1 MVKKW
6 SKKEQFAKNI
16 SPKKLRDRQKSHKK
30 HNFRY
35 IFKTNMLRQRRA
47 TTTAAKEAA
56 RRVLG
61 GAFESSSCCSS
72 SHFWRV
78 LFAAKEF
85 SSSSSLASTSST
97 TKASVCCSKRRG
109 RSFSSRFS
117 SSRRREYSNNLPTK
131 EKQQQ
136 QSEKEQNHVV
146 KFQEKWEELMNQHP
160 SVALNPCN
168 SELHPAVVVGA
179 AKVDET
185 KPKRSL
191 QEAYDPFASCFV
203 CSKNGQLKLETRRT
217 SDRKI
222 LRSELARGLPETYEE
237 LPGIIAPG
245 MITSVMACSGSW
257 HGSIALMDK
266 AVLARPPLMMLEKI
280 VDFTATDVLAPNEK
294 CSVQS
299 EIVSLDEPNFATVKM
314 EMTIGGH
321 EKDDEESNSTSGN
334 KSRSNYTSKKTV
346 CARAIMRFKKIG
358 AVRSIS

>member
-1 MVKKW
+1 
-6 SKKEQFAKNI
+6 
-16 SPKKLRDRQKSHKK
+16 
-30 HNFRY
+30 
-35 IFKTNMLRQRRA
+35 MLRQQR
-47 TTTAAKEAA
+47 AAKEAA

-61 GAFESSSCCSS
+61 GAFESSSCSFSSSS
-72 SHFWRV
+72 SHFGRV

-85 SSSSSLASTSST
+85 TSSSSSLASTSS

-117 SSRRREYSNNLPTK
+117 ISRRREYSNNLPTK
-131 EKQQQ
+131 EKQQQQQ

-266 AVLARPPLMMLEKI
+266 AVLARPPLMMMEKI
-280 VDFTATDVLAPNEK
+280 IDFTATDVLAPNEK

>member
-1 MVKKW
+1 
-6 SKKEQFAKNI
+6 
-16 SPKKLRDRQKSHKK
+16 
-30 HNFRY
+30 
-35 IFKTNMLRQRRA
+35 MLRQQR
-47 TTTAAKEAA
+47 AAKEAA

-61 GAFESSSCCSS
+61 CAFESSSCSFSSSSSS
-72 SHFWRV
+72 SHFGRV

-85 SSSSSLASTSST
+85 TSSSSSSLASTSS

-136 QSEKEQNHVV
+136 EEEKEQNHVV

-191 QEAYDPFASCFV
+191 QDAYDPFASCFV

-280 VDFTATDVLAPNEK
+280 IDFTATDVLAPNEK
-294 CSVQS
+294 CSVHS

>member
-1 MVKKW
+1 
-6 SKKEQFAKNI
+6 
-16 SPKKLRDRQKSHKK
+16 
-30 HNFRY
+30 
-35 IFKTNMLRQRRA
+35 MLRQQR
-47 TTTAAKEAA
+47 AAKEAA

-61 GAFESSSCCSS
+61 GAFESSSCSLSSSS
-72 SHFWRV
+72 SHFGRV

-85 SSSSSLASTSST
+85 TSSSSSLASTSS

-109 RSFSSRFS
+109 RSFSSRFNI
-117 SSRRREYSNNLPTK
+117 SRRREYSNNLPTK

-136 QSEKEQNHVV
+136 EEEKEQNHVV

-280 VDFTATDVLAPNEK
+280 IDFTATDVLAPNEK
-294 CSVQS
+294 CSVHS

>member
-1 MVKKW
+1 
-6 SKKEQFAKNI
+6 
-16 SPKKLRDRQKSHKK
+16 
-30 HNFRY
+30 
-35 IFKTNMLRQRRA
+35 MLR
-47 TTTAAKEAA
+47 TTAAKEAA

-61 GAFESSSCCSS
+61 GAFESSSCSS
-72 SHFWRV
+72 SHFGRV

-85 SSSSSLASTSST
+85 TSSSSLASSSSSSST
-97 TKASVCCSKRRG
+97 TTTKSSVCCSKRRG
-109 RSFSSRFS
+109 RSFSSRFIIS
-117 SSRRREYSNNLPTK
+117 RREYSNNLPTK

-160 SVALNPCN
+160 TVALNPCN

-203 CSKNGQLKLETRRT
+203 CSKNGELKLETRRT

-280 VDFTATDVLAPNEK
+280 IDFTATDVLAPNEK

-321 EKDDEESNSTSGN
+321 EKDDEESNSNSGN
-334 KSRSNYTSKKTV
+334 KSSSNYTSKKTV

>member
-1 MVKKW
+1 
-6 SKKEQFAKNI
+6 
-16 SPKKLRDRQKSHKK
+16 
-30 HNFRY
+30 
-35 IFKTNMLRQRRA
+35 MLRQQR
-47 TTTAAKEAA
+47 AAKEAA

-61 GAFESSSCCSS
+61 GAFERSSSCSFSSSS
-72 SHFWRV
+72 SHFGRV

-85 SSSSSLASTSST
+85 TSSSSSSLASTSS

-131 EKQQQ
+131 
-136 QSEKEQNHVV
+136 EKEQNHVV

-203 CSKNGQLKLETRRT
+203 CSKNGELKLETRRT

-280 VDFTATDVLAPNEK
+280 IDFTATDVLAPNEK
-294 CSVQS
+294 CSVHS

>member
-1 MVKKW
+1 
-6 SKKEQFAKNI
+6 
-16 SPKKLRDRQKSHKK
+16 
-30 HNFRY
+30 
-35 IFKTNMLRQRRA
+35 MLRQQR
-47 TTTAAKEAA
+47 AAKEAA

-61 GAFESSSCCSS
+61 SGAFESSSCSFSSSS

-85 SSSSSLASTSST
+85 TSSSSSLASTSS

-136 QSEKEQNHVV
+136 EEEKEQNHVV

-280 VDFTATDVLAPNEK
+280 IDFTATDVLAPNEK

>member
-1 MVKKW
+1 
-6 SKKEQFAKNI
+6 
-16 SPKKLRDRQKSHKK
+16 
-30 HNFRY
+30 
-35 IFKTNMLRQRRA
+35 MLRQQR
-47 TTTAAKEAA
+47 AAKEAA

-61 GAFESSSCCSS
+61 GAFESSSCSSSSSS
-72 SHFWRV
+72 SHFGRV

-85 SSSSSLASTSST
+85 TSSSSSLASTSS

-136 QSEKEQNHVV
+136 EEEKEQNHVV

-266 AVLARPPLMMLEKI
+266 AVLARPPLMMMEKI
-280 VDFTATDVLAPNEK
+280 IDFTATDVLAPNEK

-334 KSRSNYTSKKTV
+334 KSRSNYTFKKTV

>member
-1 MVKKW
+1 
-6 SKKEQFAKNI
+6 
-16 SPKKLRDRQKSHKK
+16 
-30 HNFRY
+30 
-35 IFKTNMLRQRRA
+35 MLRQQR
-47 TTTAAKEAA
+47 AAKEAA

-61 GAFESSSCCSS
+61 GAFESSSCSFSSSS
-72 SHFWRV
+72 SHFGRV

-85 SSSSSLASTSST
+85 TSSSSSLASTSS

-136 QSEKEQNHVV
+136 EEEKEQNHVV

-280 VDFTATDVLAPNEK
+280 IDFTATDVLAPNEK

>member
-1 MVKKW
+1 MH
-6 SKKEQFAKNI
+6 I
-16 SPKKLRDRQKSHKK
+16 RQ
-30 HNFRY
+30 
-35 IFKTNMLRQRRA
+35 QRAA
-47 TTTAAKEAA
+47 TSAAKEAA

-61 GAFESSSCCSS
+61 GAFESSSCSS
-72 SHFWRV
+72 SHFGRV
-78 LFAAKEF
+78 SFAAKEF
-85 SSSSSLASTSST
+85 TSSSSLASTSST
-97 TKASVCCSKRRG
+97 KASVCSKRRG

-131 EKQQQ
+131 EKQQQQ

-203 CSKNGQLKLETRRT
+203 CSKNGELKLETRRT

-280 VDFTATDVLAPNEK
+280 IDFTATDVLAPNEK

-321 EKDDEESNSTSGN
+321 EKDDEESNST
-334 KSRSNYTSKKTV
+334 TTV

>member
-1 MVKKW
+1 M
-6 SKKEQFAKNI
+6 
-16 SPKKLRDRQKSHKK
+16 
-30 HNFRY
+30 
-35 IFKTNMLRQRRA
+35 
-47 TTTAAKEAA
+47 
-56 RRVLG
+56 
-61 GAFESSSCCSS
+61 
-72 SHFWRV
+72 
-78 LFAAKEF
+78 
-85 SSSSSLASTSST
+85 
-97 TKASVCCSKRRG
+97 
-109 RSFSSRFS
+109 
-117 SSRRREYSNNLPTK
+117 
-131 EKQQQ
+131 
-136 QSEKEQNHVV
+136 V

-280 VDFTATDVLAPNEK
+280 IDFTATDVLAPNEK

-321 EKDDEESNSTSGN
+321 EKDDEESNST
-334 KSRSNYTSKKTV
+334 TTV

>member
-1 MVKKW
+1 M
-6 SKKEQFAKNI
+6 
-16 SPKKLRDRQKSHKK
+16 
-30 HNFRY
+30 RY
-35 IFKTNMLRQRRA
+35 IFKTNMLRQQRA
-47 TTTAAKEAA
+47 TAAAAKEAKEAA

-61 GAFESSSCCSS
+61 GAFESSSRSS

-97 TKASVCCSKRRG
+97 TKASVCSKRRG

-117 SSRRREYSNNLPTK
+117 ISRREYSNNLPTK

-136 QSEKEQNHVV
+136 QQSEKQQNHVV

-280 VDFTATDVLAPNEK
+280 IDFTATDVLAPNEK

>member
-1 MVKKW
+1 
-6 SKKEQFAKNI
+6 
-16 SPKKLRDRQKSHKK
+16 
-30 HNFRY
+30 
-35 IFKTNMLRQRRA
+35 MLRQQR
-47 TTTAAKEAA
+47 AAKEAA

-61 GAFESSSCCSS
+61 SGAFESSSCSFSSSS
-72 SHFWRV
+72 SHFGRV

-85 SSSSSLASTSST
+85 TSSSSSSLASTSS

-136 QSEKEQNHVV
+136 EEEKEQNHVV

-266 AVLARPPLMMLEKI
+266 AVLARPPLMMLENI

-294 CSVQS
+294 CSVHS

>member
-1 MVKKW
+1 
-6 SKKEQFAKNI
+6 
-16 SPKKLRDRQKSHKK
+16 
-30 HNFRY
+30 
-35 IFKTNMLRQRRA
+35 MLRQQRA
-47 TTTAAKEAA
+47 FKEAA

-61 GAFESSSCCSS
+61 GAFERSSSCSFSSSS
-72 SHFWRV
+72 SHFGRV

-85 SSSSSLASTSST
+85 TSSSSSSLASTSS

-131 EKQQQ
+131 
-136 QSEKEQNHVV
+136 EKEQNHVV

-280 VDFTATDVLAPNEK
+280 IDFTATDVLAPNEK
-294 CSVQS
+294 CSVHS

>member
-1 MVKKW
+1 M
-6 SKKEQFAKNI
+6 
-16 SPKKLRDRQKSHKK
+16 
-30 HNFRY
+30 RY
-35 IFKTNMLRQRRA
+35 IFKTNMLRQQRA
-47 TTTAAKEAA
+47 TAAAAKEAKEAA

-61 GAFESSSCCSS
+61 CAFESSSRSS

-97 TKASVCCSKRRG
+97 TKASVCSKRRG

-117 SSRRREYSNNLPTK
+117 ISRREYSNNLPTK

-136 QSEKEQNHVV
+136 QQQSEKQQNHVV

-191 QEAYDPFASCFV
+191 QDAYDPFASCFV

-280 VDFTATDVLAPNEK
+280 IDFTATDVLAPNEK

>member
-117 SSRRREYSNNLPTK
+117 ISRREYSNNLPTK

-203 CSKNGQLKLETRRT
+203 CSKNGELKLETRRT

-280 VDFTATDVLAPNEK
+280 IDFTATDVLAPNEK

-321 EKDDEESNSTSGN
+321 EKDDEESNST
-334 KSRSNYTSKKTV
+334 TTV

>member
-1 MVKKW
+1 
-6 SKKEQFAKNI
+6 
-16 SPKKLRDRQKSHKK
+16 
-30 HNFRY
+30 
-35 IFKTNMLRQRRA
+35 MLRQQRA
-47 TTTAAKEAA
+47 ATSAAKEAA

-61 GAFESSSCCSS
+61 GAFESSSCSS
-72 SHFWRV
+72 SHFGRV

-85 SSSSSLASTSST
+85 TSSSSLASTSST
-97 TKASVCCSKRRG
+97 KASVCSKRRG

-131 EKQQQ
+131 EKQQQQ

-280 VDFTATDVLAPNEK
+280 IDFTATDVLAPNEK

-321 EKDDEESNSTSGN
+321 EKDDEESNST
-334 KSRSNYTSKKTV
+334 TTV

>member
-1 MVKKW
+1 MQK
-6 SKKEQFAKNI
+6 I
-16 SPKKLRDRQKSHKK
+16 SPKKRSILLKKRHTKGHKRM
-30 HNFRY
+30 RY
-35 IFKTNMLRQRRA
+35 IFKTNMLRQQRA
-47 TTTAAKEAA
+47 TAAAAKEAKEAA

-61 GAFESSSCCSS
+61 GAFESSSRSS

-97 TKASVCCSKRRG
+97 TKASVCSKRRG

-117 SSRRREYSNNLPTK
+117 ISRREYSNNLPTK

-136 QSEKEQNHVV
+136 QQSEKQQNHVV

-191 QEAYDPFASCFV
+191 QDAYDPFASCFV

-280 VDFTATDVLAPNEK
+280 IDFTATDVLAPNEK

>member
-1 MVKKW
+1 M
-6 SKKEQFAKNI
+6 
-16 SPKKLRDRQKSHKK
+16 
-30 HNFRY
+30 
-35 IFKTNMLRQRRA
+35 
-47 TTTAAKEAA
+47 
-56 RRVLG
+56 
-61 GAFESSSCCSS
+61 
-72 SHFWRV
+72 
-78 LFAAKEF
+78 
-85 SSSSSLASTSST
+85 
-97 TKASVCCSKRRG
+97 
-109 RSFSSRFS
+109 
-117 SSRRREYSNNLPTK
+117 
-131 EKQQQ
+131 
-136 QSEKEQNHVV
+136 V

-203 CSKNGQLKLETRRT
+203 CSKNGELKLETRRT

-280 VDFTATDVLAPNEK
+280 IDFTATDVLAPNEK

-321 EKDDEESNSTSGN
+321 EKDDEESHSTSGN

>member
-1 MVKKW
+1 MH
-6 SKKEQFAKNI
+6 I
-16 SPKKLRDRQKSHKK
+16 RQ
-30 HNFRY
+30 
-35 IFKTNMLRQRRA
+35 QRAA
-47 TTTAAKEAA
+47 TSAAKEAA

-61 GAFESSSCCSS
+61 GAFESSSCSS
-72 SHFWRV
+72 SHFGRV
-78 LFAAKEF
+78 SFAAKEF
-85 SSSSSLASTSST
+85 TSSSSLASTSST
-97 TKASVCCSKRRG
+97 KASVCSKRRG

-131 EKQQQ
+131 EKQQQQQ

-280 VDFTATDVLAPNEK
+280 IDFTATDVLAPNEK

-321 EKDDEESNSTSGN
+321 EKDDEESNST
-334 KSRSNYTSKKTV
+334 TTV

>member
-1 MVKKW
+1 M
-6 SKKEQFAKNI
+6 
-16 SPKKLRDRQKSHKK
+16 
-30 HNFRY
+30 RY
-35 IFKTNMLRQRRA
+35 IFKTNMLRQQRA
-47 TTTAAKEAA
+47 TAAAAKEAKEAA

-61 GAFESSSCCSS
+61 GAFESSSRSS

-97 TKASVCCSKRRG
+97 TKASVCSKRRG

-117 SSRRREYSNNLPTK
+117 ISRREYSNNLPTK

-136 QSEKEQNHVV
+136 QQQSEKQQNHVV

-191 QEAYDPFASCFV
+191 QDAYDPFASCFV

-280 VDFTATDVLAPNEK
+280 IDFTATDVLAPNEK
-294 CSVQS
+294 CSVHS

>member
-1 MVKKW
+1 
-6 SKKEQFAKNI
+6 
-16 SPKKLRDRQKSHKK
+16 
-30 HNFRY
+30 
-35 IFKTNMLRQRRA
+35 
-47 TTTAAKEAA
+47 
-56 RRVLG
+56 
-61 GAFESSSCCSS
+61 
-72 SHFWRV
+72 
-78 LFAAKEF
+78 
-85 SSSSSLASTSST
+85 
-97 TKASVCCSKRRG
+97 
-109 RSFSSRFS
+109 
-117 SSRRREYSNNLPTK
+117 
-131 EKQQQ
+131 
-136 QSEKEQNHVV
+136 
-146 KFQEKWEELMNQHP
+146 MNQHP

-203 CSKNGQLKLETRRT
+203 CSKNGELKLETRRT

>member
-1 MVKKW
+1 
-6 SKKEQFAKNI
+6 
-16 SPKKLRDRQKSHKK
+16 
-30 HNFRY
+30 
-35 IFKTNMLRQRRA
+35 MLRQQRA
-47 TTTAAKEAA
+47 FKEAA

-61 GAFESSSCCSS
+61 GAFERSSSCSFSSSS
-72 SHFWRV
+72 SHFGRV

-85 SSSSSLASTSST
+85 TSSSSSSLASTSST
-97 TKASVCCSKRRG
+97 KATVCCSKRRG

-136 QSEKEQNHVV
+136 EEEKEQNHVV

-280 VDFTATDVLAPNEK
+280 IDFTATDVLAPNEK
-294 CSVQS
+294 CSVHS

>member
-1 MVKKW
+1 MH
-6 SKKEQFAKNI
+6 I
-16 SPKKLRDRQKSHKK
+16 RQ
-30 HNFRY
+30 
-35 IFKTNMLRQRRA
+35 QRAA
-47 TTTAAKEAA
+47 TSAAKEAA

-61 GAFESSSCCSS
+61 GAFESSSCSS
-72 SHFWRV
+72 SHFGRV
-78 LFAAKEF
+78 SFAAKEF
-85 SSSSSLASTSST
+85 TSSSSLASTSST
-97 TKASVCCSKRRG
+97 KASVCSKRRG

-131 EKQQQ
+131 EKQQQQ

>member
-1 MVKKW
+1 
-6 SKKEQFAKNI
+6 
-16 SPKKLRDRQKSHKK
+16 
-30 HNFRY
+30 
-35 IFKTNMLRQRRA
+35 MLRQQRA
-47 TTTAAKEAA
+47 FKEAA

-61 GAFESSSCCSS
+61 GGAFERSSSCSFSSSS
-72 SHFWRV
+72 SHFGRV

-85 SSSSSLASTSST
+85 TSSSSSSLASTSS

-131 EKQQQ
+131 
-136 QSEKEQNHVV
+136 EKEQNHVV

-280 VDFTATDVLAPNEK
+280 IDFTATDVLAPNEK
-294 CSVQS
+294 CSVHS

>member
-1 MVKKW
+1 
-6 SKKEQFAKNI
+6 
-16 SPKKLRDRQKSHKK
+16 
-30 HNFRY
+30 
-35 IFKTNMLRQRRA
+35 MLRQQRA
-47 TTTAAKEAA
+47 FKEAA

-61 GAFESSSCCSS
+61 GAFERSSSCSFSSSS
-72 SHFWRV
+72 SHFGRV

-85 SSSSSLASTSST
+85 TSSSSSSLASTSS

-131 EKQQQ
+131 
-136 QSEKEQNHVV
+136 EKEQNHVV

-203 CSKNGQLKLETRRT
+203 CSKNGELKLETRRT

-280 VDFTATDVLAPNEK
+280 IDFTATDVLAPNEK
-294 CSVQS
+294 CSVHS

>member
-1 MVKKW
+1 
-6 SKKEQFAKNI
+6 
-16 SPKKLRDRQKSHKK
+16 
-30 HNFRY
+30 
-35 IFKTNMLRQRRA
+35 MLRQQR
-47 TTTAAKEAA
+47 AAKEAA

-61 GAFESSSCCSS
+61 GAFESSSCSFSSSS
-72 SHFWRV
+72 SHFGRV

-85 SSSSSLASTSST
+85 TSSSSSLASTSS

-136 QSEKEQNHVV
+136 EEEKEQNHVV

-266 AVLARPPLMMLEKI
+266 AVLARPPLMMMEKI
-280 VDFTATDVLAPNEK
+280 IDFTATDVLAPNEK

>member
-1 MVKKW
+1 
-6 SKKEQFAKNI
+6 
-16 SPKKLRDRQKSHKK
+16 
-30 HNFRY
+30 
-35 IFKTNMLRQRRA
+35 MLRQQR
-47 TTTAAKEAA
+47 AAKEAA

-61 GAFESSSCCSS
+61 GAFESSSCSFSSSSS
-72 SHFWRV
+72 SHFGRD

-85 SSSSSLASTSST
+85 TSSSSSLASTSS

-131 EKQQQ
+131 EKQQQQQ

-280 VDFTATDVLAPNEK
+280 IDFTATDVLAPNEK
-294 CSVQS
+294 CSVHS

>member
-1 MVKKW
+1 MM
-6 SKKEQFAKNI
+6 
-16 SPKKLRDRQKSHKK
+16 
-30 HNFRY
+30 RY
-35 IFKTNMLRQRRA
+35 IFKTNMLRQQRA
-47 TTTAAKEAA
+47 TAAAAKEAKEAA

-61 GAFESSSCCSS
+61 GAFESSSRSS

-97 TKASVCCSKRRG
+97 TKASVCSKRRG

-117 SSRRREYSNNLPTK
+117 ISRREYSNNLPTK

-136 QSEKEQNHVV
+136 QQSEKQQNHVV

-191 QEAYDPFASCFV
+191 QDAYDPFASCFV

-280 VDFTATDVLAPNEK
+280 IDFTATDVLAPNEK

-321 EKDDEESNSTSGN
+321 EKDDAESNSTSGN

-346 CARAIMRFKKIG
+346 CARAIMRCKKIG

>member
-1 MVKKW
+1 MH
-6 SKKEQFAKNI
+6 I
-16 SPKKLRDRQKSHKK
+16 RQ
-30 HNFRY
+30 
-35 IFKTNMLRQRRA
+35 QRAA
-47 TTTAAKEAA
+47 TSAAKEAA

-61 GAFESSSCCSS
+61 GAFESSSCSS
-72 SHFWRV
+72 SHFGRV
-78 LFAAKEF
+78 SFAAKEF
-85 SSSSSLASTSST
+85 TSSSSLASTSST
-97 TKASVCCSKRRG
+97 KASVCSKRRG

-131 EKQQQ
+131 EKQQQQ

-222 LRSELARGLPETYEE
+222 LRSELARGLPET
-237 LPGIIAPG
+237 
-245 MITSVMACSGSW
+245 GSW

-280 VDFTATDVLAPNEK
+280 IDFTATDVLAPNEK

-321 EKDDEESNSTSGN
+321 EKDDEESNST
-334 KSRSNYTSKKTV
+334 TTV

>member
-1 MVKKW
+1 
-6 SKKEQFAKNI
+6 
-16 SPKKLRDRQKSHKK
+16 
-30 HNFRY
+30 
-35 IFKTNMLRQRRA
+35 MLR
-47 TTTAAKEAA
+47 TTAAKEAA

-61 GAFESSSCCSS
+61 GAFESSSCSS
-72 SHFWRV
+72 SHFGRV

-85 SSSSSLASTSST
+85 TSSSSLASSSSST
-97 TKASVCCSKRRG
+97 TTTKSSVCCSKRRG
-109 RSFSSRFS
+109 RSFSSRFIIS
-117 SSRRREYSNNLPTK
+117 RREYSNNLPTK

-136 QSEKEQNHVV
+136 QQQEKQQNHVV

-160 SVALNPCN
+160 TVALNPCN

-203 CSKNGQLKLETRRT
+203 CSKNGELKLETRRT

-222 LRSELARGLPETYEE
+222 LRSELARGLPETYKE

-280 VDFTATDVLAPNEK
+280 IDFTATDVLAPNEK

-299 EIVSLDEPNFATVKM
+299 EIVSLDEQNFATVKM

-321 EKDDEESNSTSGN
+321 EKDDEESNSNSGN
-334 KSRSNYTSKKTV
+334 KSSSNYTSKKTV

>member
-1 MVKKW
+1 
-6 SKKEQFAKNI
+6 
-16 SPKKLRDRQKSHKK
+16 
-30 HNFRY
+30 
-35 IFKTNMLRQRRA
+35 MLRTA
-47 TTTAAKEAA
+47 AAKEAA

-61 GAFESSSCCSS
+61 GACESSSSCSS
-72 SHFWRV
+72 SLSSSSHLWRV

-85 SSSSSLASTSST
+85 TCSSSLASSSSATTTTSS
-97 TKASVCCSKRRG
+97 VCSKRRG
-109 RSFSSRFS
+109 RSFSSSFIS
-117 SSRRREYSNNLPTK
+117 RREYSNNLPTK
-131 EKQQQ
+131 EKQQQQQ

-280 VDFTATDVLAPNEK
+280 IDFTATDVLAPNEK
-294 CSVQS
+294 CSVHS

>member
-1 MVKKW
+1 
-6 SKKEQFAKNI
+6 
-16 SPKKLRDRQKSHKK
+16 
-30 HNFRY
+30 
-35 IFKTNMLRQRRA
+35 
-47 TTTAAKEAA
+47 
-56 RRVLG
+56 
-61 GAFESSSCCSS
+61 
-72 SHFWRV
+72 
-78 LFAAKEF
+78 
-85 SSSSSLASTSST
+85 
-97 TKASVCCSKRRG
+97 
-109 RSFSSRFS
+109 
-117 SSRRREYSNNLPTK
+117 
-131 EKQQQ
+131 
-136 QSEKEQNHVV
+136 
-146 KFQEKWEELMNQHP
+146 MNQHP
-160 SVALNPCN
+160 TVALNPCN

-179 AKVDET
+179 AKVNET

-203 CSKNGQLKLETRRT
+203 CSKNGELKLETRRT

-245 MITSVMACSGSW
+245 MITSVMVCSGSW

-280 VDFTATDVLAPNEK
+280 IDFTATDVLAPNEK

-321 EKDDEESNSTSGN
+321 EKDDEESNSNSGN
-334 KSRSNYTSKKTV
+334 KSSSNYTSKKTV

>member
-1 MVKKW
+1 
-6 SKKEQFAKNI
+6 
-16 SPKKLRDRQKSHKK
+16 
-30 HNFRY
+30 
-35 IFKTNMLRQRRA
+35 
-47 TTTAAKEAA
+47 
-56 RRVLG
+56 
-61 GAFESSSCCSS
+61 
-72 SHFWRV
+72 
-78 LFAAKEF
+78 
-85 SSSSSLASTSST
+85 
-97 TKASVCCSKRRG
+97 
-109 RSFSSRFS
+109 
-117 SSRRREYSNNLPTK
+117 
-131 EKQQQ
+131 
-136 QSEKEQNHVV
+136 
-146 KFQEKWEELMNQHP
+146 MNQHP

-203 CSKNGQLKLETRRT
+203 CSNNGQLKLETRRT

-280 VDFTATDVLAPNEK
+280 IDFTATDVLAPNEK
-294 CSVQS
+294 CSVHS

>member
-1 MVKKW
+1 MQK
-6 SKKEQFAKNI
+6 I
-16 SPKKLRDRQKSHKK
+16 SPQKAQEIDKKVIKK
-30 HNFRY
+30 HKFRY

-47 TTTAAKEAA
+47 TSAAKEAA

-61 GAFESSSCCSS
+61 GAFESSSCSSS
-72 SHFWRV
+72 SHFGRV

-85 SSSSSLASTSST
+85 TSSSSSLASTSS

-203 CSKNGQLKLETRRT
+203 CSKNGELKLETRRT

-280 VDFTATDVLAPNEK
+280 IDFTATDVLAPNEK

-334 KSRSNYTSKKTV
+334 KSSSHYTSKKTV

>member
-1 MVKKW
+1 MH
-6 SKKEQFAKNI
+6 I
-16 SPKKLRDRQKSHKK
+16 RQ
-30 HNFRY
+30 
-35 IFKTNMLRQRRA
+35 QRAA
-47 TTTAAKEAA
+47 TSAAKEAA

-61 GAFESSSCCSS
+61 GAFESSSCSS
-72 SHFWRV
+72 SHFGRV
-78 LFAAKEF
+78 SFAAKEF
-85 SSSSSLASTSST
+85 TSSSSLASTSST
-97 TKASVCCSKRRG
+97 KASVCSKRRG

-117 SSRRREYSNNLPTK
+117 SSQRREYSNNLPTK
-131 EKQQQ
+131 EKQQQQ

-280 VDFTATDVLAPNEK
+280 IDFTATDVLAPNEK

-321 EKDDEESNSTSGN
+321 EKDDEESNST
-334 KSRSNYTSKKTV
+334 TTV